1 MIRWSCSKP
10 KVKEECEAYCIEKR
24 CSYLRSVSL
33 LQQTSHKKEKKIN
46 IIAMAWKKDTLR
58 RADKWKSPCP
68 SHLRREEKKTD
79 GEISLEMEKFFG
91 FRPFGQEW

>member
-1 MIRWSCSKP
+1 MRHVVLKNGP
-10 KVKEECEAYCIEKR
+10 RYRCEMFFNITDLPSEKGR
-24 CSYLRSVSL
+24 
-33 LQQTSHKKEKKIN
+33 KIY
-46 IIAMAWKKDTLR
+46 IIAMALKKDTHP
-58 RADKWKSPCP
+58 SQCP

>member
-1 MIRWSCSKP
+1 MSL
-10 KVKEECEAYCIEKR
+10 KE
-24 CSYLRSVSL
+24 
-33 LQQTSHKKEKKIN
+33 N
-46 IIAMAWKKDTLR
+46 P
-58 RADKWKSPCP
+58 SPCP